1 MMVAAYQESVMKFDR
16 DQAKAALLAFGHSQR
31 TVGDVQRFID
41 VYDPAA
47 QMMTEQLPQST
58 E

>member
-1 MMVAAYQESVMKFDR
+1 MVAAFEQGVLGWDDAR
-16 DQAKAALLAFGHSQR
+16 CKAAMLTFGHSQR

-41 VYDPAA
+41 GYNPKTGAVP
-47 QMMTEQLPQST
+47 EGLPVGK

>member
-1 MMVAAYQESVMKFDR
+1 M
-16 DQAKAALLAFGHSQR
+16 LTFGHSMR

-41 VYDPAA
+41 VYDPKARR
-47 QMMTEQLPQST
+47 MTEELARSK

>member
-1 MMVAAYQESVMKFDR
+1 M
-16 DQAKAALLAFGHSQR
+16 AFNEPVLTKRIPLDPSQR

-41 VYDPAA
+41 VYDPKTGAVP
-47 QMMTEQLPQST
+47 EGLPVGK

>member
-1 MMVAAYQESVMKFDR
+1 MMVAAYQETVLKFDR
-16 DQAKAALLAFGHSQR
+16 ERAKAALLAFGHSQR

-41 VYDPAA
+41 VYDPI
-47 QMMTEQLPQST
+47 QMRMTQSLPMSV